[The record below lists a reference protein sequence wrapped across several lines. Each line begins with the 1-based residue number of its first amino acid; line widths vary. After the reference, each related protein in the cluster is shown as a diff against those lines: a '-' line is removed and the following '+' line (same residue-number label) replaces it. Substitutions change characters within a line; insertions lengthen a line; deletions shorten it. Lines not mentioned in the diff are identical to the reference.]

1 VTFLGNILKELYSL
15 KALGLGWAVWWRSFL
30 VILVNAVI
38 IMVLS
43 MILQYFPS
51 AIANLLNIIITIY
64 MVILGFLA
72 MGWAVIKIKDK
83 I

>member
-1 VTFLGNILKELYSL
+1 MGNILKELYSL

>member
-1 VTFLGNILKELYSL
+1 MGNIIKDLFSV
-15 KALGLGWAVWWRSFL
+15 KALSLGWAVWWRSFL

-38 IMVLS
+38 IMVIS
-43 MILQYFPS
+43 MILQYFPP
-51 AIANLLNIIITIY
+51 AIASLLNIIITIY

-72 MGWAVIKIKDK
+72 MGWAVIKVKDK